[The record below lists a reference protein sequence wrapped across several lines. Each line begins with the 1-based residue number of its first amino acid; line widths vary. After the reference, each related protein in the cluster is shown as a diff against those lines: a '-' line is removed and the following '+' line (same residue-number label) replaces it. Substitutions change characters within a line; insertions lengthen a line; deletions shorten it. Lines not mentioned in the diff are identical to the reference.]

1 MQRMGMHSGRV
12 VGGVV
17 GSKIPHYS
25 VFGDT
30 VEIAGKMSSI
40 MKMMMIMVSLMMAMM
55 SSIMM
60 MTMSTMML
68 FSGMMESSGVAMKIQ
83 ISQATA
89 DILEVVNT

>member
-30 VEIAGKMSSI
+30 VEIAGKIIERIGTSTIVIMSQ
-40 MKMMMIMVSLMMAMM
+40 
-55 SSIMM
+55 
-60 MTMSTMML
+60 
-68 FSGMMESSGVAMKIQ
+68 G
-83 ISQATA
+83 
-89 DILEVVNT
+89 